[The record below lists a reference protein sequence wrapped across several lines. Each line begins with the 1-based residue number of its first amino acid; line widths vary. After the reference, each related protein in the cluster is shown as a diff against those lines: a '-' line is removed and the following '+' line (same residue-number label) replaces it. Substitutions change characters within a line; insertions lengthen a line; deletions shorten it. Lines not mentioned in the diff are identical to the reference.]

1 MIQPAVEGPGFEQ
14 PIEFRRLQLQ
24 LMTVQ
29 KLQGHLDMLQSNIET
44 IPRTGKGPICPNA
57 VEAMIEAR
65 ANVARTGSHL
75 DPAAMD
81 ALRAQLK
88 LQLPEITE
96 QNVQQTEK
104 NKNEE
109 HKKQTGEHLDAM
121 TLDALG
127 KAIRKVH
134 GDPRVVES
142 LVEEAYFRSVLERM
156 PSFPPELCERL
167 QRAGTRAIAENEED
181 RQRWMNT
188 ALQPVWEARKVRE
201 RQAQK
206 KRETE

>member
-1 MIQPAVEGPGFEQ
+1 MIEPAIEGPGFEQ

-44 IPRTGKGPICPNA
+44 MPKMRMGPTCETA
-57 VEAMIEAR
+57 VDAMIEAR

-96 QNVQQTEK
+96 QNVQETEK

-109 HKKQTGEHLDAM
+109 HEEKTGENLDAV

-127 KAIRKVH
+127 RAIRQVH
-134 GDPRVVES
+134 TDPRVVES
-142 LVEEAYFRSVLERM
+142 LVEERYFRIILERM
-156 PSFPPELCERL
+156 PAFPPELCERL

-188 ALQPVWEARKVRE
+188 ALQPVWEAREARE
-201 RQAQK
+201 RQAQQ
-206 KRETE
+206 KREAE